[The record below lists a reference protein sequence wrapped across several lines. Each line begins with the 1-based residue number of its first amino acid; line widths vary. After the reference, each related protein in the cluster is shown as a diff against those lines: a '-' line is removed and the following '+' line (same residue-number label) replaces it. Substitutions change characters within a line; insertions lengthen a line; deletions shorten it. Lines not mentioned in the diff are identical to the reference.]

1 MDTNN
6 PMVNYPTPP
15 TTSHNFSAFSF
26 NIKSDSQNYPYS
38 YSPTLNNCISST
50 DSYPI
55 VSSNIK
61 TEDNTASPNMNNYNG
76 INMYNT
82 TSIISG
88 NDGSTLNSSNNNNNS
103 YGNTT
108 GNTYPTSNQTP
119 SNDTFS
125 SFQSYSNINYANINN
140 SIQPL
145 SPKEISY
152 MDKSQVIVDSTQQ
165 NTPQNSFNGYNQESN
180 QSSQQ
185 NYVNYNTF
193 SDQSNNQFNNNNNST
208 GINNNSNNLTLD
220 TSFSGSNNDTSSSLM
235 YANNGQEN
243 NNSYDIKTPTCPNSQ
258 MNSNQVNTPPTTP
271 MPEKSKKKR
280 GDHIHY
286 NIKTNM
292 FEETQQYYEIFNYE
306 KTKPY
311 NIRIIPKVD
320 RGFFPT
326 GPENDFTCYRRNY
339 FQISV
344 SFTADNIK
352 NPNEFTMPSVMKFGD
367 SFLTVENFYI
377 GICAKVKGGT
387 KAIRVVQQTAKREKG
402 PQNKP
407 VPKLCKP
414 GGNPSYYHGLTS
426 NQSIVTFERLQFKSA
441 TPNSS
446 KRSGTQQFY
455 TLVIDLYADTTQHK
469 RYKVASIESKRLI
482 VRGRSPG
489 HYAANGEYDNIPFSN
504 RSLSTSSTEST
515 TTTTN
520 NTTTNTTTNN
530 NNTTTNNNNT
540 TTNNNNTTTNNNN
553 TTTNNNNTTTCT
565 ANCPS
570 YYGNGNQGYGNNGND
585 SYPTGGG
592 NNYSTDYNNM
602 GGDLTSISSNQD
614 SINYNN
620 NYTNNQNMNFMAA
633 STNNNQFQSNM
644 NSNQS
649 PYTPSSYSQLPYNDS
664 GNSYDNYNSTASSA
678 NSSAITG
685 TSYPNESAG
694 TIPNNNGGDPGFNYQ
709 NNNNFSSTND
719 SSNSYYSFNN
729 SSMDSSS
736 QNGYMYQ
743 TPPLQPQQN
752 PSPQSID
759 PTLTYNVSKQ
769 EVINPYSTDS
779 QNAYSPYVQ
788 GTVNLFPSQ
797 TQSSDPSSYS
807 SNNYYP
813 QNTNSNTQMS
823 QNVNTGNNSQY
834 YSQNNQDLIFSTLP
848 FNQTDSFTTPDQS
861 NLIAQS
867 QQQQQ
872 TSNTVNSMNQ

>member
-1 MDTNN
+1 
-6 PMVNYPTPP
+6 
-15 TTSHNFSAFSF
+15 
-26 NIKSDSQNYPYS
+26 
-38 YSPTLNNCISST
+38 
-50 DSYPI
+50 
-55 VSSNIK
+55 
-61 TEDNTASPNMNNYNG
+61 
-76 INMYNT
+76 
-82 TSIISG
+82 
-88 NDGSTLNSSNNNNNS
+88 
-103 YGNTT
+103 
-108 GNTYPTSNQTP
+108 
-119 SNDTFS
+119 
-125 SFQSYSNINYANINN
+125 
-140 SIQPL
+140 
-145 SPKEISY
+145 

-553 TTTNNNNTTTCT
+553 TTTNNNNTTTNNNNTTTNASTNATCT